1 MIHRARVV
9 EKTGTARVADAPV
22 GASSGS
28 RRDRLKGE
36 VSPGDA
42 SDRGASQNLYP
53 LRQRCRSPGA
63 GFQLPGARSHKNT
76 SNLRWLPPVK
86 SLRNRPR
93 PSASPTPATAPP
105 SNEQRP
111 AVSWKPRGRR
121 ASRRPPP
128 PPRRRPVALCSP
140 TAGGCP
146 SQHRTRI
153 ASSVGAPSARR
164 GSWQAG
170 AGSTPSPRRCPT
182 PPPRRALLPSP
193 LPPRRVLTP

>member
-105 SNEQRP
+105 S
-111 AVSWKPRGRR
+111 KR
-121 ASRRPPP
+121 AAS
-128 PPRRRPVALCSP
+128 CSIMEAP
-140 TAGGCP
+140 GAPG
-146 SQHRTRI
+146 I
-153 ASSVGAPSARR
+153 ASSAAAAAPSAGGVVLSHGRGLPLPAPDAHCFVRRPTRRSADLGKRVLGARRRR
-164 GSWQAG
+164 GG
-170 AGSTPSPRRCPT
+170 ARRMNTQVLRPGLL
-182 PPPRRALLPSP
+182 RRLK
-193 LPPRRVLTP
+193 R